1 MIASMAKLPKK
12 FSMFAFLRKVM
23 PYFTM
28 GLKTIVGEKD
38 KYKIKGKTN
47 KNIKYLILW
56 RFK

>member
-28 GLKTIVGEKD
+28 GLKTIFGEKD

-47 KNIKYLILW
+47 KNIKYLI
-56 RFK
+56 

>member
-47 KNIKYLILW
+47 KNIKYLI
-56 RFK
+56 